1 MYPAP
6 PVTRTLRAIRPLQ
19 AEQLLQR
26 LEEAVTAPGLRGLL
40 ERNRGGVQK
49 LVEQRV
55 AELLHLGPILGRQVR
70 KALEGTLQLR
80 GAHVVEAPAKLFQ
93 HRHHSQPAVPGP
105 EPLDLIAHDAFGRG
119 QILMSLCRSV
129 RGDRLQ
135 VVDVVQKHV
144 LELSHCGL
152 HVPRHREVED
162 AERSPT
168 APPDRSEEH
177 TSELQSRENLV
188 CRLLLEKKNRKKR
201 QQEA

>member
-1 MYPAP
+1 MEATRCRWAQSASRCSNSSFVCPYGLTGTRGASSGIGIRGGWPYTAHDDEKITRRTPTATTAWPCASSCSTTTLPMYPAP

-26 LEEAVTAPGLRGLL
+26 LEEAVTAPRLRGLL

-93 HRHHSQPAVPGP
+93 HRHHSQPA
-105 EPLDLIAHDAFGRG
+105 
-119 QILMSLCRSV
+119 
-129 RGDRLQ
+129 
-135 VVDVVQKHV
+135 
-144 LELSHCGL
+144 
-152 HVPRHREVED
+152 
-162 AERSPT
+162 
-168 APPDRSEEH
+168 
-177 TSELQSRENLV
+177 
-188 CRLLLEKKNRKKR
+188 
-201 QQEA
+201 